1 MEPDRLASIPLF
13 AELSDEERAEVA
25 PCLREVTVD
34 AGASL
39 VTQGDNAYELF
50 VIESGDAEVRKDGKV
65 IRSLGATD
73 AFGEIGLLAT
83 GTRTASV
90 VATSPMRLLAMFSR
104 EFKHL
109 EDSHPELVKALRK
122 TMAERV
128 AESSF

>member
-1 MEPDRLASIPLF
+1 MEPARLAHIPLF
-13 AELSDEERAEVA
+13 ADLSDDERAEVA

-34 AGASL
+34 AGTSL
-39 VTQGDNAYELF
+39 VTEGDNAYELF
-50 VIESGDAEVRKDGKV
+50 VIEAGDAEVRKDGKV
-65 IRSLGATD
+65 IRMLGATD

-104 EFKHL
+104 EFKQL
-109 EDSHPELVKALRK
+109 EGRQPELVKSLRK

-128 AESSF
+128 AETSF